1 MTDWKK
7 DPRLKAMDP
16 RKLEILE
23 DFSRR
28 LRRTPGPNA
37 LSALLS
43 LQAEAAAQ
51 GIQFT
56 AQVASL
62 PVSILAADMVP
73 APPKKMSVLPMF
85 SRKFF

>member
-51 GIQFT
+51 GI
-56 AQVASL
+56 
-62 PVSILAADMVP
+62 LAADMAP
-73 APPKKMSVLPMF
+73 ADQKKLSVLRMF

>member
-28 LRRTPGPNA
+28 LRRTPVPNA

-56 AQVASL
+56 DQETSL
-62 PVSILAADMVP
+62 LVSILAADMAP
-73 APPKKMSVLPMF
+73 ADQKKLSVLRMF

>member
-23 DFSRR
+23 DFSRL
-28 LRRTPGPNA
+28 LRRTPGPNT

-56 AQVASL
+56 DQETSL
-62 PVSILAADMVP
+62 LVSILAADMAP
-73 APPKKMSVLPMF
+73 ADQKKLSVLRMF

>member
-37 LSALLS
+37 LSALLP

-56 AQVASL
+56 DQETSL
-62 PVSILAADMVP
+62 LVSILAADMAP
-73 APPKKMSVLPMF
+73 ADQKKLSVLRMF

>member
-28 LRRTPGPNA
+28 LRRTPGPNTI
-37 LSALLS
+37 SALLS

-56 AQVASL
+56 DQETSL
-62 PVSILAADMVP
+62 LVSILAADMAP
-73 APPKKMSVLPMF
+73 ADQKKLSVLRMF

>member
-28 LRRTPGPNA
+28 LRRTPGPNT

-56 AQVASL
+56 DQETSL
-62 PVSILAADMVP
+62 LVSILAADMAP
-73 APPKKMSVLPMF
+73 ADQKKLSVLRMF

>member
-28 LRRTPGPNA
+28 LRRAPGPNA

-56 AQVASL
+56 DQETSL
-62 PVSILAADMVP
+62 LVSILAADMAP
-73 APPKKMSVLPMF
+73 ADQKKLSVLRMF

>member
-28 LRRTPGPNA
+28 LRRTPWPNT

-56 AQVASL
+56 DQETSL
-62 PVSILAADMVP
+62 LVSILAADMAP
-73 APPKKMSVLPMF
+73 ADQKKLSVLRMF

>member
-28 LRRTPGPNA
+28 LRCTPGPNA

-56 AQVASL
+56 DQETRL
-62 PVSILAADMVP
+62 LVSILAADMAP
-73 APPKKMSVLPMF
+73 ADQKKLSVLRMF